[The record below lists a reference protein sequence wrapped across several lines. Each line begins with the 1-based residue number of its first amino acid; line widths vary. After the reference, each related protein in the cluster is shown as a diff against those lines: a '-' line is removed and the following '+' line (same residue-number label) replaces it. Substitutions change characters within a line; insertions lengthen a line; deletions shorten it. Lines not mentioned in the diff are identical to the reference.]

1 MTLYTIIE
9 AIVGLV
15 AFILLAV
22 CTKKREGVVYGTLD
36 KVGIATNIL
45 LILVYVFLL
54 PFCLFLGM
62 ISSPSY
68 KGFLGILG
76 WIVSIINASAAL
88 FCGLGLGFSVSLRK
102 RGKSKLSFAVQFAGV
117 VGIILTVGLYALFA
131 GNLLRYLN

>member
-54 PFCLFLGM
+54 PVCLFLGM

-76 WIVSIINASAAL
+76 WIVSIIIASAAL